1 MKLSQR
7 LFVLYTGIKNGGTL
21 KMEKIK
27 PRGIYGDGKAYERI
41 LEVLKIIP
49 LGEKLFEKKL
59 TF

>member
-1 MKLSQR
+1 
-7 LFVLYTGIKNGGTL
+7 
-21 KMEKIK
+21 MEKIK